1 MCYSIK
7 VIKQKELKVK
17 KLLLTVAA
25 ATLVASSAVAGGN
38 SNTGCG
44 LGSMIIPNQDTVL
57 MQILAVTTNGTSGNQ
72 TFGITSGS
80 LNCTKPMKI
89 VMNDQAQK
97 FVADNMDSIAVEV
110 AAGQGENLDTLLSL
124 INVEDKVKAAA
135 TLKANFSTIY
145 SSSDVTSAQVV
156 DSIATAL

>member
-1 MCYSIK
+1 M
-7 VIKQKELKVK
+7 K
-17 KLLLTVAA
+17 KLLMTVAA
-25 ATLVASSAVAGGN
+25 ATLLASSAVAGGN

-44 LGSMIIPNQDTVL
+44 LGSMIIPVQDTVAT
-57 MQILAVTTNGTSGNQ
+57 QILAATTNGTSGNQ

-110 AAGQGENLDTLLSL
+110 AAGQGESLDTLLSL
-124 INVEDKVKAAA
+124 INVEDKALAA
-135 TLKANFSTIY
+135 TKLKANFSNIY
-145 SSSDVTSAQVV
+145 SSADVTSAQVV
-156 DSIATAL
+156 DNIVDAL

>member
-1 MCYSIK
+1 MKKISVLAMVSI
-7 VIKQKELKVK
+7 L
-17 KLLLTVAA
+17 A
-25 ATLVASSAVAGGN
+25 ATSAVAAGN

-44 LGSMIIPNQDTVL
+44 LGSMIIPVQDTVAT
-57 MQILAVTTNGTSGNQ
+57 QVLAATTNGTSGNQ

-124 INVEDKVKAAA
+124 MNVEDKALAAA
-135 TLKANFSTIY
+135 ALKENFASIYTSTN
-145 SSSDVTSAQVV
+145 VTSAEVIDNITTV
-156 DSIATAL
+156 L

>member
-1 MCYSIK
+1 MLLYLSNYIK
-7 VIKQKELKVK
+7 GVNMKRFLISVS
-17 KLLLTVAA
+17 VAA
-25 ATLVASSAVAGGN
+25 VVASSAVAGGN

-44 LGSMIIPNQDTVL
+44 LGSMIIPVQDTVAT
-57 MQILAVTTNGTSGNQ
+57 QILAATTNGTSGNQ

-80 LNCTKPMKI
+80 LNCTKPMKL

-110 AAGQGENLDTLLSL
+110 AAGQGESLDTLLSL
-124 INVEDKVKAAA
+124 INVEDKVLAAA

-156 DSIATAL
+156 DSIVTVL

>member
-1 MCYSIK
+1 MK
-7 VIKQKELKVK
+7 N
-17 KLLLTVAA
+17 LLTVVAA
-25 ATLVASSAVAGGN
+25 ATLISTSAFAGGN

-44 LGSMIIPNQDTVL
+44 LGSMVFPVQDTVAT
-57 MQILAVTTNGTSGNQ
+57 QVLAVTTNGTSGNQ

-80 LNCTKPMKI
+80 LNCTKPVKI

-124 INVEDKVKAAA
+124 IDVEDKTVAAA

-145 SSSDVTSAQVV
+145 SSADVTSAQVV
-156 DSIATAL
+156 DGIVDAL

>member
-1 MCYSIK
+1 M
-7 VIKQKELKVK
+7 K
-17 KLLLTVAA
+17 KILSVVAA
-25 ATLVASSAVAGGN
+25 ATLISTSAIAGGN
-38 SNTGCG
+38 ANTGCG
-44 LGSMIIPNQDTVL
+44 LGSMIIPVQDTVATQVL
-57 MQILAVTTNGTSGNQ
+57 GATTNGTSGNQ

-80 LNCTKPMKI
+80 LNCTKPMKL

-110 AAGQGENLDTLLSL
+110 AAGQGESLDTLLSL
-124 INVEDKVKAAA
+124 IKVEDKVAAAA

-156 DSIATAL
+156 DSMITVL

>member
-1 MCYSIK
+1 M
-7 VIKQKELKVK
+7 K
-17 KLLLTVAA
+17 KLLTVVAA
-25 ATLVASSAVAGGN
+25 ATLISSSAFAAGN

-44 LGSMIIPNQDTVL
+44 LGSMLFPVQDTVAT
-57 MQILAVTTNGTSGNQ
+57 QVLAATTNSTFNQ

-80 LNCTKPMKI
+80 LNCTKPYKI

-124 INVEDKVKAAA
+124 MNVEDKVLAAS

-145 SSSDVTSAQVV
+145 SSADVTSAQVV
-156 DSIATAL
+156 DGIVDAL

>member
-1 MCYSIK
+1 M
-7 VIKQKELKVK
+7 K
-17 KLLLTVAA
+17 KIFTIVAT
-25 ATLVASSAVAGGN
+25 ATLISTSAFAGGN

-44 LGSMIIPNQDTVL
+44 LGSMIFPAQDTVAT
-57 MQILAVTTNGTSGNQ
+57 QILAVTTNGTSGNQ

-80 LNCTKPMKI
+80 LNCTKPMKL

-124 INVEDKVKAAA
+124 IEVEDKAAAAA

-156 DSIATAL
+156 DSMITVL

>member
-1 MCYSIK
+1 M
-7 VIKQKELKVK
+7 K
-17 KLLLTVAA
+17 KLLMTVAA
-25 ATLVASSAVAGGN
+25 ATLVASSAFAGGN

-44 LGSMIIPNQDTVL
+44 LGSMIIPNQDTVAT
-57 MQILAVTTNGTSGNQ
+57 QILAATTNGTSGNQ

-80 LNCTKPMKI
+80 LNCTKPMKL

-124 INVEDKVKAAA
+124 INVEDKAAAAA

-145 SSSDVTSAQVV
+145 SSADVTSAQVV
-156 DSIATAL
+156 DGIVDAL

>member
-1 MCYSIK
+1 M
-7 VIKQKELKVK
+7 K
-17 KLLLTVAA
+17 KLLTVVAA
-25 ATLVASSAVAGGN
+25 ATLISTSAIAGGN

-44 LGSMIIPNQDTVL
+44 LGSMVFPVQDTVAT
-57 MQILAVTTNGTSGNQ
+57 QILAVTTNGTSGNQ

-80 LNCTKPMKI
+80 LNCTKPVKI

-124 INVEDKVKAAA
+124 IDVEDKTVAAA

-145 SSSDVTSAQVV
+145 SSADVTSAQVV
-156 DSIATAL
+156 DGIVDAL

>member
-1 MCYSIK
+1 M
-7 VIKQKELKVK
+7 K
-17 KLLLTVAA
+17 KLFMTLTA
-25 ATLVASSAVAGGN
+25 ATLVASSAFAGGN

-44 LGSMIIPNQDTVL
+44 LGSMVFPVQDTVAT
-57 MQILAVTTNGTSGNQ
+57 QVLAVTTNGTSGNQ

-124 INVEDKVKAAA
+124 IKVDDKAAA
-135 TLKANFSTIY
+135 AAKLKANFSKIY
-145 SSSDVTSAQVV
+145 SSADVTSAQVV
-156 DSIATAL
+156 DNIADTL